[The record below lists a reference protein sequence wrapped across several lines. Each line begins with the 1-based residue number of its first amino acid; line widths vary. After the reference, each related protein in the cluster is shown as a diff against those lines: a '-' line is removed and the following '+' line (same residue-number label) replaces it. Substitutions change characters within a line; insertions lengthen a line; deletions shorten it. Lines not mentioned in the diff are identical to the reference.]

1 MELSDEIVRDVRK
14 SLRKA
19 SVDMSKMKLMGS
31 AKWAAEALNGICEES
46 EPRPLAKCGV
56 EVSDNF
62 YFTEKEYDQ
71 YLYISSLFDA
81 KEFDRCAFW
90 LQDVTNPSL
99 LFLKLYCKY
108 LSWDKR
114 NQETTESVL
123 TASHKAR
130 STTLNNGLMEK
141 GVDIDTSEELINL
154 EQHAANRLQNDKENA
169 QDGTPD
175 SIVKILEELNS
186 YLDSH
191 LAEPKQ
197 EIPTNSIGFS
207 LLFYLR
213 GVLLKQGNSKSAAM
227 KAFIQSIKIYSYNYA
242 CWTELLDCVSTTE
255 EAHILVAHLEK
266 KTTLEK
272 LENLNTQSTL
282 DTNIMYKIFQLL
294 IFKEFQG
301 NVDSYLRLLE
311 YLLTLFPNFIYLHAQ
326 NALTNYQY
334 MDYAHAESLFEK
346 ILEVD
351 PYRLDDLDTYSN
363 ILYVMQKNSKLAYLT
378 QFVAGVDRFRPET
391 CCVIANYYSA
401 RQEHEKSIMYFRRA
415 LTLDKRATS
424 AWTLMGHEFVELKNS
439 HAAIESYRRAV
450 DIDPKDF
457 RAWYGLG
464 QAYEVLDMHLYSLYY
479 FQRAC
484 ILKPLDK
491 RMWQALGSCY
501 AKVSNQTQAIKCFER
516 ALQLTNKEQDT
527 NILYKLAELYE
538 QVGNIDKS
546 KLFMERCVEM
556 EQITEGLVTDESV
569 KAHLWL
575 AKYELSNKNYAKA
588 YNYAVGVSSGTSQEI
603 EEARS
608 IARECRRKM

>member
-1 MELSDEIVRDVRK
+1 MAQVLSDDVVADVRR

-19 SVDMSKMKLMGS
+19 ADEMGKMKLVGS
-31 AKWAAEALNGICEES
+31 AKWASEALNGICEDGKAGGQRRSVGAQES
-46 EPRPLAKCGV
+46 
-56 EVSDNF
+56 DHF
-62 YFTEKEYDQ
+62 YFTENEYDQ
-71 YLYISSLFDA
+71 YLYISTLFDG

-90 LQDVTNPSL
+90 LKDVVNPAL
-99 LFLKLYCKY
+99 KFLQLYCQF

-114 NQETTESVL
+114 HQETLENVL
-123 TASHKAR
+123 TVSRKASIV
-130 STTLNNGLMEK
+130 NNGSMEK
-141 GVDIDTSEELINL
+141 GIELDGADEVML
-154 EQHAANRLQNDKENA
+154 EQNPRFQR
-169 QDGTPD
+169 DGGGEGKATPD

-186 YLDSH
+186 YLDAHMSQRNP
-191 LAEPKQ
+191 EV
-197 EIPTNSIGFS
+197 PTNSIGFA

-213 GVLLKQGNSKSAAM
+213 GILLKQGGSKSAAM
-227 KAFIQSIKIYSYNYA
+227 KAFIHSLKIYSYNYA
-242 CWTELLDCVSTTE
+242 CWTELLDCITTTE
-255 EAHILVAHLEK
+255 EAHILISHMEK
-266 KTTLEK
+266 TVSFEK
-272 LENLNTQSTL
+272 LENLKSQASLEN
-282 DTNIMYKIFQLL
+282 NIMYKVFQLL

-301 NVDSYLRLLE
+301 NVDEYLELFE
-311 YLLTLFPNFIYLHAQ
+311 YLLTMFPNFIYLHAQ

-334 MDYAHAESLFEK
+334 MDYTHAESLFEK

-484 ILKPLDK
+484 ILKPLDM

-527 NILYKLAELYE
+527 SLLFKLAKLYE
-538 QVGNIDKS
+538 QVQNIDKC
-546 KLFMERCVEM
+546 KCFMEKCVEM
-556 EQITEGLVTDESV
+556 EHITEGLVTEESV
-569 KAHLWL
+569 KARLWL
-575 AKYELSNKNYAKA
+575 AKYEFNNKNYDKA
-588 YNYAVGVSSGTSQEI
+588 YNFAVGVSSGTSQEI

-608 IARECRRKM
+608 LARDCRRNM